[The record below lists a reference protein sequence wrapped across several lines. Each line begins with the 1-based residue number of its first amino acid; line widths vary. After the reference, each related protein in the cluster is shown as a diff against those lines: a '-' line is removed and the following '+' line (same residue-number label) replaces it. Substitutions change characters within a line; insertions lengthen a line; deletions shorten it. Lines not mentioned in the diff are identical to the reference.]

1 MINEVG
7 LEYAKA
13 LFDLANDL
21 DSELE
26 NLQMLKVIT
35 EDEEIKKVLFHPL
48 IDKDAKKEIF
58 KNVLESKTSNIFLDY
73 IYVLIDND
81 RLDGVTDIFDSFNF
95 LYNKEKG
102 ILNVKITSKDNLS
115 EEQDNKIIAF
125 LKKKYQINQV
135 NIEKII
141 DDTLIGGIKIYVG
154 NDLLDATIDDQLLQI
169 KESIE

>member
-35 EDEEIKKVLFHPL
+35 EDDEIKKVLFHPL

-81 RLDGVTDIFDSFNF
+81 RLDGVTDIFDSFSF

-102 ILNVKITSKDNLS
+102 ILNVKITSKDKLS

>member
-35 EDEEIKKVLFHPL
+35 EDDEIKKVLFHPL

-81 RLDGVTDIFDSFNF
+81 RLDGVTDIFDSFSF

-102 ILNVKITSKDNLS
+102 ILNVKIKSKDNLS